1 MSKSAAG
8 RSDIFFTGQAE
19 LVTQS
24 DELVTSTDL
33 VAHGPCRV
41 DQSPVGGARYPVVC
55 PPLIPVC

>member
-8 RSDIFFTGQAE
+8 RSDIFLTGQAD

-33 VAHGPCRV
+33 VAHGPGRV
-41 DQSPVGGARYPVVC
+41 DQSPVGGA
-55 PPLIPVC
+55 